1 MSRDIQQNTEDWRDL
16 KLERDGN
23 WVYALVQDGWDN
35 GKPQMCNRFH
45 ASVQP
50 HRLRD
55 ELGMGNL
62 EPKAEQV
69 AAVFAASFEMRDA
82 LKGLIQMLEG
92 ESGASSSHWEDV
104 PEYQAAVKALQKA
117 EGEP

>member
-1 MSRDIQQNTEDWRDL
+1 MSEPQQNTEDWRDL
-16 KLERDGN
+16 KLERDGT

-50 HRLRD
+50 YSLRN
-55 ELGMGNL
+55 ESGMRNL
-62 EPKAEQV
+62 EAKAEQV
-69 AAVFAASFEMRDA
+69 AAVFAASFEMREA
-82 LKGLIQMLEG
+82 LNGLIQMLEG
-92 ESGASSSHWEDV
+92 ESGASASYWETV
-104 PEYQAAVKALQKA
+104 PEYQAAVQALQKA